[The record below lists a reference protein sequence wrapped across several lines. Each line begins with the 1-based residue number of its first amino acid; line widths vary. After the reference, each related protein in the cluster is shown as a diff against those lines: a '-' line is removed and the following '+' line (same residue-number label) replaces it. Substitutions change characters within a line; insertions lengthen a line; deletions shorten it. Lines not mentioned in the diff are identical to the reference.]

1 MKPPK
6 TLDEYIDLVHQAVY
20 EVDELQSCIEDDMEE
35 MENCLPFIQPL
46 DRQLRELFESMTS
59 GKYSFPAN
67 EDLPFMAL
75 VRQFGPQI
83 PFKPL
88 LELINTTH
96 RIGLG
101 E

>member
-35 MENCLPFIQPL
+35 MEDCLPFIQPL
-46 DRQLRELFESMTS
+46 DQQLRALFDSMTS
-59 GKYSFPAN
+59 GKYQFPGN
-67 EDLPFMAL
+67 EDLPFMAI
-75 VRQFGPQI
+75 VRKFGPQI
-83 PFKPL
+83 PFKQL
-88 LELINTTH
+88 LEVINTTH
-96 RIGLG
+96 RNGLA